1 MNNMDRFH
9 ITVGLIFSQLYDR
22 FPYKNDLNLNCFIDI
37 LPLEKNEDCM
47 PWNDMFHATMNWL
60 KTENYILIQSESK
73 NDEYSKIELTIK
85 GLFSLSTIT
94 DTNGTKTTG
103 ESLVE
108 AKLARNIEKLKQH
121 GRSVILSS
129 IRASA

>member
-1 MNNMDRFH
+1 
-9 ITVGLIFSQLYDR
+9 
-22 FPYKNDLNLNCFIDI
+22 
-37 LPLEKNEDCM
+37 M